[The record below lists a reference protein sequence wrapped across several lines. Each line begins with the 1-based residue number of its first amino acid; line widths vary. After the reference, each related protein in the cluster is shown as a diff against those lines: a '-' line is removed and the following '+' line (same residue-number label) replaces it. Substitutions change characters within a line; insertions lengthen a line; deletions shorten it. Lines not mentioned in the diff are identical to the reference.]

1 MENVICAIFS
11 PILGKGPLR
20 PLAAEEA
27 EIRHRLGLV
36 LWQTSQDDLDEARD
50 QLATAADLLESLV
63 LNSQTNKAKDKYFDL
78 QTDCYALLQRVLV
91 ALGRHGEALVVAEKA
106 RTRAVFHVKGSS
118 SSDGVT
124 SEADVV
130 ALVNR
135 QKASV
140 LYYSVAAGY
149 LYR

>member
-1 MENVICAIFS
+1 M
-11 PILGKGPLR
+11 
-20 PLAAEEA
+20 EEA

-50 QLATAADLLESLV
+50 QLAAAADLLESLV
-63 LNSQTNKAKDKYFDL
+63 LNGQTNKAKDKYFDL

-118 SSDGVT
+118 SDGVT